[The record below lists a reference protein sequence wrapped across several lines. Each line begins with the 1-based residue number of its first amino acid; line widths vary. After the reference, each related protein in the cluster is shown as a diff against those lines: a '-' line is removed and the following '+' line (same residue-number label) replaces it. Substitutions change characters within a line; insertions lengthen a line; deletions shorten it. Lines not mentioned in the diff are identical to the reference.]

1 MLVNTRGLIA
11 NTPSRSRAP
20 MKPNNKNVI
29 LVVVDA
35 LSSARIGAYGYQP
48 SPTPE
53 LDRLIEGGVSFP
65 NMYSVGC
72 PTQFALPGL
81 FSSTMPLDYGG
92 YEFGIADRPHSFVE
106 SFQRAGYRTAGFFGG
121 FSCERL
127 YGYDRGFDDFVPT
140 HDFNLYLNNLQK
152 LYLEHSRQLIDSG
165 AVTIDECAEGLVPFL
180 DAYLRDIYLHAKTAL
195 VSHEN
200 PARLPS
206 PVIDRWDF
214 TGVLK
219 IADCER
225 KNFNLNPVRYTKR
238 LLEGRNFSEPFLV
251 YRHPSILSG
260 KNTTILKLRKASTLA
275 MLGADALLSRDWN
288 LRSLGGKLWRQQ
300 TRVVSGAYTFASGL
314 KWLDQASDR
323 PFFMCLHTMDA
334 HDTSFSSFDVGVG
347 ALNRAREVRAVADT
361 DRNIRKAQDERAF
374 SGNVNYDLSL
384 RYTDVQISNLF
395 KELKKRNLMKDTIV
409 VITGDHGML
418 PGVTHQP
425 SGDFDTFLE
434 PVYRVPTIICSSG
447 LPPSRNDAMVSQLD
461 LAPTLLELA
470 GLPSHESFQGRSL
483 LSEQGKEGRS
493 VVAMEHVGRGPCDLR
508 HKPVR
513 IALRSQTHKLVYHQ
527 FLNEDMGTVKRVF
540 DMVRDPQEKFNLA
553 EDKTQIPPEIINLKA
568 QAENRVKAIRE
579 SVGIQCLR
587 QHEEIE
593 KLSAPSPASNS

>member
-1 MLVNTRGLIA
+1 M
-11 NTPSRSRAP
+11 
-20 MKPNNKNVI
+20 I
-29 LVVVDA
+29 LVIVDA
-35 LSSARIGAYGYQP
+35 LSSERIGAFGYQP

-53 LDRLIEGGVSFP
+53 LDRLIEGGVSFS

-72 PTQFALPGL
+72 PTQFALPGI

-92 YEFGIADRPHSFVE
+92 YEMGIVNRPHSFVE
-106 SFQRAGYRTAGFFGG
+106 SFQQAGYRTAGFFGG

-165 AVTIDECAEGLVPFL
+165 AVTIHECAESLVPFL
-180 DAYLRDIYLHAKTAL
+180 DAYLRDIYLHAKAAL
-195 VSHEN
+195 VSHAN

-219 IADCER
+219 VLER
-225 KNFNLNPVRYTKR
+225 EREDFTSNSAAYCKK
-238 LLEGRNFSEPFLV
+238 LLEGRNFSASILA
-251 YRHPSILSG
+251 YRHRSFPTA
-260 KNTTILKLRKASTLA
+260 KNTTIRKLRKASTLA
-275 MLGADALLSRDWN
+275 SLGANALLSGDRN
-288 LRSLGGKLWRQQ
+288 LRSLGGKLRRQQ

-314 KWLDQASDR
+314 KWLDQSSYR

-361 DRNIRKAQDERAF
+361 DRNIRKAQAEGAF
-374 SGNVNYDLSL
+374 SGNVNYDLAL

-395 KELKKRNLMKDTIV
+395 KALKKRNLMKDTIV

-434 PVYRVPTIICSSG
+434 PVYRVPTIILSSG
-447 LPPSRNDAMVSQLD
+447 LPPSRNEAMVSQLD

-470 GLPSHESFQGRSL
+470 GLPPHESFQGRSL
-483 LSEQGKEGRS
+483 LSGEGKKGRS

-513 IALRSQTHKLVYHQ
+513 VALRSQTHKLVYHQ
-527 FLNEDMGTVKRVF
+527 FLNEGTGTVKRAF
-540 DMVRDPQEKFNLA
+540 DMARDPQEECNLT
-553 EDKTQIPPEIINLKA
+553 EDNTQLPPEIMNLKV
-568 QAENRVKAIRE
+568 QAEDRIKAIRK
-579 SVGIQCLR
+579 SVGMQNPNEHD
-587 QHEEIE
+587 QIE
-593 KLSAPSPASNS
+593 KSSAPSFSANS